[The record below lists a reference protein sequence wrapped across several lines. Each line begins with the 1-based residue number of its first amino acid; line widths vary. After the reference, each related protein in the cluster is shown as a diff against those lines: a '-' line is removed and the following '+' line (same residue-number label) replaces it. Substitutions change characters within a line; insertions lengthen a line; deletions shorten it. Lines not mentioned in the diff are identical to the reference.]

1 MHGHAV
7 YTRPYAN
14 IKVRYLIM
22 QIIYKASDITEA
34 HIVSG
39 LLNANGVEAH
49 VGGHYLQGGVGE
61 LAAFG
66 FANVHVA
73 DEDTSLAKSIIAEYQ
88 GEQDK
93 PEKTRRFKKSCFTPK
108 LLLVALVTLFIGY
121 IYHMVTP

>member
-1 MHGHAV
+1 
-7 YTRPYAN
+7 
-14 IKVRYLIM
+14 M

-93 PEKTRRFKKSCFTPK
+93 PEKTQRIKKSCFTSR
-108 LLLVALVTLFIGY
+108 LLLVILAASFIVY
-121 IYHMVTP
+121 MYHVITPL